1 MQKLIEGLHKFR
13 SEVFGAQQDL
23 FQRLCKGQNPEALF
37 ITCSDSRVNPNLL
50 TQTGPGDLFILR
62 NAGNII
68 PPYSD
73 GTSEAATIEF
83 AVAKLGVKSIIV
95 CGHTMCGAMRGL
107 LDPTIVENAPAVKSW
122 LCHAE
127 STRRLM
133 KENYSHLEGEALLNA
148 TIEENVIAQVEC
160 LRTHPSVRVRLARG
174 ELAIYAWVYK
184 IESGDVYQYDS
195 GRGQFVA
202 ILDGPAPPKE
212 LLSES
217 RASI

>member
-13 SEVFGAQQDL
+13 SEVFGSQQDL
-23 FQRLCKGQNPEALF
+23 FQRLSKGQNPEALF

-107 LDPTIVENAPAVKSW
+107 LDPRLVENAPAVKSW

-133 KENYSHLEGEALLNA
+133 KENYSHLEGDALLNA

-184 IESGDVYQYDS
+184 IESGDVFQYES
-195 GRGQFVA
+195 GHRQFLA

-212 LLSES
+212 ALSEY